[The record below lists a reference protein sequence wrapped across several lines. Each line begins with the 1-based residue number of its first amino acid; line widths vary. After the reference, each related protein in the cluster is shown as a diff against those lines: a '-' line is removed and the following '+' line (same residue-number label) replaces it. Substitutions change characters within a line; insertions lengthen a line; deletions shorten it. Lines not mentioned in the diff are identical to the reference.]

1 MNNTE
6 KKLDALIDALGFDV
20 EEIRTRDN
28 EAYNHDLRA
37 YGGMLGMMPA
47 NGRDYITTEFKL
59 TKRDK
64 TVHDSSVTGND
75 LIDSLDRFYDDVSLR
90 QLVENVNQLSRL
102 DKEYRWI
109 KYPLDSYYAVKV
121 YFSSKMPI
129 TSCPAYFKALDVKVM
144 LDE

>member
-1 MNNTE
+1 MNNNE

-20 EEIRTRDN
+20 KEVVTTVHPPFSIMKACFTDR
-28 EAYNHDLRA
+28 YNQQGPVHTVN
-37 YGGMLGMMPA
+37 Y
-47 NGRDYITTEFKL
+47 KL
-59 TKRDK
+59 IKRDK
-64 TVHDSSVTGND
+64 TVRECSVTGND

-129 TSCPAYFKALDVKVM
+129 TSCPTYFKALDVKVM